1 MKHIII
7 LGDGMADHRVERLG
21 GKTPLQYADTPYMD
35 MLARQGRCGRLITVP
50 DGFLPGSEVANSSIL
65 GYDQHKVYEGR
76 GPLEAAGI
84 GYNLQQGDLAMRCNI
99 ISMEGGRIKNHHGGH
114 LATDEGRR
122 LTDWLEEKLGGAD
135 VHFVKGIQYRHLLI
149 IKGGNKHVECAP
161 PHDHLNDEWKKLKA
175 RAETGYDFEAD
186 AEGKYY
192 TDAEG
197 RRYKRKSPQET
208 ADLINR
214 LTEESQQLLAG
225 HPLNGERR
233 ARGEDMANSIWPWG
247 GGYRPSM
254 QTMGEMYPQIRR
266 GAVITAVDLIRGIGR
281 YAGLRNIIVEGAT
294 GLADTDYEGKAQAA
308 IEALRTDDFVFL
320 HVDASDEAGHD
331 GDLRLKIKTIEDF
344 DRRIVGPI
352 YNEVKTWAE
361 PVSIAVMPDHPT
373 PVEIRTHVNDPVP
386 FLIHYPG
393 IEPDGV
399 QTYDEQSCMGGSY
412 GLLRP
417 GQFMETFME

>member
-186 AEGKYY
+186 AEGMYY
-192 TDAEG
+192 IDAEG
-197 RRYKRKSPQET
+197 RRHKRKSPQET

-225 HPLNGERR
+225 HPLNVERR

-254 QTMGEMYPQIRR
+254 QTMAEMYPQIRR

-294 GLADTDYEGKAQAA
+294 GLANTDYEGKAQAA

-352 YNEVKTWAE
+352 YNEVKTWVE

-412 GLLRP
+412 GLLRQR
-417 GQFMETFME
+417 QFMETFME

>member
-1 MKHIII
+1 M
-7 LGDGMADHRVERLG
+7 
-21 GKTPLQYADTPYMD
+21 
-35 MLARQGRCGRLITVP
+35 
-50 DGFLPGSEVANSSIL
+50 
-65 GYDQHKVYEGR
+65 
-76 GPLEAAGI
+76 
-84 GYNLQQGDLAMRCNI
+84 
-99 ISMEGGRIKNHHGGH
+99 
-114 LATDEGRR
+114 
-122 LTDWLEEKLGGAD
+122 
-135 VHFVKGIQYRHLLI
+135 
-149 IKGGNKHVECAP
+149 ECAP

-197 RRYKRKSPQET
+197 RRHKRKSPQET

-254 QTMGEMYPQIRR
+254 QTMAEMYPQIRR

-352 YNEVKTWAE
+352 YNEVKTWVE

-412 GLLRP
+412 GLLRQ

>member
-1 MKHIII
+1 
-7 LGDGMADHRVERLG
+7 MADHRVERLG

-186 AEGKYY
+186 AEGMYY
-192 TDAEG
+192 IDAEG
-197 RRYKRKSPQET
+197 RRHKRKSPQET

-225 HPLNGERR
+225 HPLNVERR

-254 QTMGEMYPQIRR
+254 QTMAEMYPQIRR

-294 GLADTDYEGKAQAA
+294 GLANTDYEGKAQAA

-352 YNEVKTWAE
+352 YNEVKTWVE

-412 GLLRP
+412 GLLRQ

>member
-1 MKHIII
+1 
-7 LGDGMADHRVERLG
+7 MADHRVERLG

-99 ISMEGGRIKNHHGGH
+99 ISMEGGRMKNHHGGH

-186 AEGKYY
+186 AEGMYY
-192 TDAEG
+192 IDAEG
-197 RRYKRKSPQET
+197 RRHKRKSPQET

-225 HPLNGERR
+225 HPLNVERR

-254 QTMGEMYPQIRR
+254 QTMAEMYPQIRR

-412 GLLRP
+412 GLLRQ